1 MLALA
6 AFLAAVALVVWG
18 TLTRRLDVSITLPL
32 GAVLYGALASV
43 PRPAGPRWLRSTT
56 PCSRSSRRWCWPWR
70 SAI

>member
-32 GAVLYGALASV
+32 GAVLYGALALGPS
-43 PRPAGPRWLRSTT
+43 AGRAALAAFNYSMFEVL
-56 PCSRSSRRWCWPWR
+56 
-70 SAI
+70 